1 MDTIPFRPHDPDAL
15 FTETEGLVQLY
26 DDELVLQLE
35 TKDAFLG
42 KFKQSSEVR
51 LPLDEISSVEFTA
64 GWFRTQITVQ
74 AHSVQTVS
82 EFPGSRLGSIR
93 LRFRRKYREE
103 AAYLAEMI
111 EDSVQDLREALEYD
125 DELDQLPP
133 SS

>member
-1 MDTIPFRPHDPDAL
+1 MDTIPFKPHDPDAM

-42 KFKQSSEVR
+42 RFKRSNEVR
-51 LPLDEISSVEFTA
+51 LPLDEISSVEFKA

-74 AHSVQTVS
+74 AHSVQAVS
-82 EFPGSRLGSIR
+82 DFPGSRLGSIR

-103 AAYLAEMI
+103 AAQLAEMI
-111 EDSVQDLREALEYD
+111 EDSVHDLRIGLEYD
-125 DELDQLPP
+125 DQLNRLTD
-133 SS
+133 S